1 MSKINLLATFAIV
14 FWFFGTVS
22 AHADNIDSVCN
33 IKQCHVGQK
42 VWIEGGNRNDAY
54 FACETSQLSDY
65 TNGILGFIG
74 LQMMMGLHPDIS
86 QETGEP
92 VYQDGSENEKII
104 TFWRQRAGVNSFY
117 QAEQRCR
124 YIVTRGQKLPATIIS
139 IPDIHHQNKYIDNA
153 ALIQV
158 SGKHGWSYWLPYGY
172 LNAVR

>member
-1 MSKINLLATFAIV
+1 MSKTLLSTF
-14 FWFFGTVS
+14 TVALWLLGLSS
-22 AHADNIDSVCN
+22 AYSDHIDTMCN
-33 IKQCHVGQK
+33 IKQCNIGQR

-86 QETGEP
+86 QKTGEP

-104 TFWRQRAGVNSFY
+104 ISWRQRAGVDSFY
-117 QAEQRCR
+117 QAEQHCKH
-124 YIVTRGQKLPATIIS
+124 IVTHGRKVPATIVS
-139 IPDIHHQNKYIDNA
+139 IPSIRRKDMLYDNA
-153 ALIQV
+153 ALIHLD
-158 SGKHGWSYWLPYGY
+158 GKHGERYWLPYGY